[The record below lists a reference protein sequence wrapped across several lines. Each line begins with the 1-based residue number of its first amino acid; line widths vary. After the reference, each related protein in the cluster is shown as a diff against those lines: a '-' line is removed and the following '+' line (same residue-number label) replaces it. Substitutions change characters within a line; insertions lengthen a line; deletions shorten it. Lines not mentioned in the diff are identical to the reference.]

1 MNDEALVNNW
11 VLDDSKSN
19 NSKWHHLR
27 KNGYEGSLSMRLR
40 VTGKD
45 LPCTK
50 LHQWSIYPKSA
61 PEAVS
66 RVSVWKR
73 YSDFRKLYLE
83 LSSRHDTLRIK
94 EAFPPFPKPK
104 FFGRFEA
111 EVIEERRQCAI
122 RLLEFVARHT
132 PLFTSNVVV
141 KFFESGHARDYL
153 TDCSASIGSDTSEE
167 DPNLNS
173 ALRGTSYV
181 PTTVQN
187 TQFPTLNG
195 RTIILANNDIET
207 SDNGSQ
213 SLSVN
218 NNCIDEIGVVSE
230 NGVNISGT
238 KPINNK
244 NDGEK
249 IERQSPTCDRYDASK
264 FTASLQ
270 ASNGFSVHDG
280 SDLPEGAAEDLS
292 SYILVSAAH
301 MSAAFRHEAVCEYEE
316 AFTLYKLGIANLLNG
331 VQSDPD
337 YGRRATIR
345 DKISKYLEKAERL
358 YNRHLNCNVGMLS
371 KPTSELGNYKVLRV
385 IGSVMLVRDTSRDCN
400 RVIKTV
406 QKPAG
411 CLGSLRDYILRGK
424 IPFMVRLYA
433 CIETDSTIFLVLH
446 YASGEKLWE
455 YIKLYYKGRNTVSN
469 WREKG
474 HTRSVSCDAIIQSSL
489 GKKKLEVKERL
500 LPKIDG
506 LGEVSKD
513 RACGSRENL
522 DPQDEETIDPDES
535 LRRLEAKFGA
545 NAAPVKTFQTTDLLA
560 KAQEL
565 LRLVDATLKKS
576 NSIASRLNESGTL
589 LYSEDKPDHSRNLA
603 HGEKFQALNVTEIDK
618 LSQGNSIDGVH
629 GIGSGNIDLKA
640 KNKRSDEA
648 LANSKS
654 NFVKNFKVEDELVKE
669 SSKLNGSHRV
679 IEETMKSGQL
689 QSIGNEDSGIE
700 MDDELWKLPEGTIR
714 YWAAE
719 ILLALESLHQQGV
732 IVGNLKP
739 DNILLGSGGHV
750 AMTYIVPKRS
760 FELLQLKKPY
770 SAPELCIFSPTIP
783 PSTAADVWSY
793 GVLLYE
799 LFTGIKFQ
807 TKHPGPYHSHSILN
821 IPEELSANVKSL
833 ISNVLRYNPEERLTI
848 PEIKESP
855 FFSGID
861 WTAWANSSF
870 T

>member
-1 MNDEALVNNW
+1 
-11 VLDDSKSN
+11 
-19 NSKWHHLR
+19 
-27 KNGYEGSLSMRLR
+27 MRLR
-40 VTGKD
+40 VTEKD
-45 LPCTK
+45 LPSTK
-50 LHQWSIYPKSA
+50 LHQWLIYPKSA

-83 LSSRHDTLRIK
+83 LSSRHDSLRIK

-111 EVIEERRQCAI
+111 EVIEERRQCAT

-153 TDCSASIGSDTSEE
+153 TDCSASISSDTSEE

-187 TQFPTLNG
+187 TQFTTSNG
-195 RTIILANNDIET
+195 KTILLGNNDIDR
-207 SDNGSQ
+207 SDNVLQ

-218 NNCIDEIGVVSE
+218 NNYIDEIGGAGEKSVYE
-230 NGVNISGT
+230 DDT
-238 KPINNK
+238 EPIDNK
-244 NDGEK
+244 NDEEK
-249 IERQSPTCDRYDASK
+249 LERQSSCCDGHDSPE

-316 AFTLYKLGIANLLNG
+316 AFTQYKLGIANLLNG

-337 YGRRATIR
+337 YGRRATIKE
-345 DKISKYLEKAERL
+345 KISKYLERAERL
-358 YNRHLNCNVGMLS
+358 YNRHLNCNVAVLC

-385 IGSVMLVRDTSRDCN
+385 MGSVMLVRDTLRDCN

-411 CLGSLRDYILRGK
+411 SLENLSDYILRGK

-433 CIETDSTIFLVLH
+433 CIETDSTIFLVLQH
-446 YASGEKLWE
+446 ASGGKLWE
-455 YIKLYYKGRNTVSN
+455 YIKSYYKGRSTISN

-474 HTRSVSCDAIIQSSL
+474 HTRSASCDAIIQSSL
-489 GKKKLEVKERL
+489 EKKLEVKER
-500 LPKIDG
+500 PSSKIDG
-506 LGEVSKD
+506 LCEISKN
-513 RACGSRENL
+513 RSCGSRENL
-522 DPQDEETIDPDES
+522 DHQEEEAIDPDES
-535 LRRLEAKFGA
+535 LRRLEAEFGA
-545 NAAPVKTFQTTDLLA
+545 NAAPVKTFPTTDLLA

-565 LRLVDATLKKS
+565 LRSVDATLKKS

-589 LYSEDKPDHSRNLA
+589 LYSKDKPDHSRNLDDS
-603 HGEKFQALNVTEIDK
+603 GEFQALNSIGIDK
-618 LSQGNSIDGVH
+618 FSQGNSKDGVH
-629 GIGSGNIDLKA
+629 GIGSGNTDLKA
-640 KNKRSDEA
+640 ENKRSDEA

-654 NFVKNFKVEDELVKE
+654 NFVENFKADGESVKQ
-669 SSKLNGSHRV
+669 SSKLNGSHRAM
-679 IEETMKSGQL
+679 EETLNSSQL
-689 QSIGNEDSGIE
+689 QSIVNEDSGIE
-700 MDDELWKLPEGTIR
+700 MDDELWKLPEGSIR

-732 IVGNLKP
+732 IVGDLKP

-750 AMTYIVPKRS
+750 AMSYIVPKRS

-783 PSTAADVWSY
+783 PSTAADIWSY

-807 TKHPGPYHSHSILN
+807 ARHPGPYHSHSILN

-833 ISNVLRYNPEERLTI
+833 ISNVLRYKPEERLTI

-855 FFSGID
+855 FFSSID
-861 WTAWANSSF
+861 WSAWDNSSF